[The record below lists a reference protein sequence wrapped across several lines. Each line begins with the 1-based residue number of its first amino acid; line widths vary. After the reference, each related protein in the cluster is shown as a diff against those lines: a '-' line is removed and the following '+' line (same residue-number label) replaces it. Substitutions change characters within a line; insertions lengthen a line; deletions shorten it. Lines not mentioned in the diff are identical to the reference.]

1 MKVYHVYIGRQV
13 LIIFIAYMCTS
24 VYTDFQTMVLL
35 MKELH
40 WNRVAILFEDT
51 TYYRTNANQL
61 QDKASENLICV
72 TKKFPISMSA
82 GGVSLEQINSAL
94 DQIMFNDPAIGGFE
108 PVIGGVILF
117 AGKKTANIVLFAMDR
132 KVVEQFPLFIL
143 TDTAELTSD
152 VFQFS
157 GKLLPH
163 TKGSMKLSTPYTM
176 ISSFSSYWQELV
188 TNIVIFKEHADV
200 NPWLND
206 MFQSVTGCNPEK
218 SQNCQPLT
226 KDDAKKQFSV
236 QPLHV
241 KYGILAAHTMAKAL
255 LQIYDGI
262 CMGPLTREHCLA
274 ELRSAFK
281 PGSMIEQ
288 MKNISI
294 NFATDFHER
303 VPIEPLATSHFRMT
317 FGDQAEPVVEEMYEI
332 YNFQQQSVNDSDDLG
347 LVKVSY
353 VLKARVRVRVRVFN
367 TDLVTILYI
376 PGITGE

>member
-1 MKVYHVYIGRQV
+1 M
-13 LIIFIAYMCTS
+13 
-24 VYTDFQTMVLL
+24 
-35 MKELH
+35 
-40 WNRVAILFEDT
+40 
-51 TYYRTNANQL
+51 
-61 QDKASENLICV
+61 
-72 TKKFPISMSA
+72 
-82 GGVSLEQINSAL
+82 
-94 DQIMFNDPAIGGFE
+94 
-108 PVIGGVILF
+108 
-117 AGKKTANIVLFAMDR
+117 
-132 KVVEQFPLFIL
+132 
-143 TDTAELTSD
+143 
-152 VFQFS
+152 
-157 GKLLPH
+157 
-163 TKGSMKLSTPYTM
+163 
-176 ISSFSSYWQELV
+176 
-188 TNIVIFKEHADV
+188 
-200 NPWLND
+200 
-206 MFQSVTGCNPEK
+206 
-218 SQNCQPLT
+218 
-226 KDDAKKQFSV
+226 
-236 QPLHV
+236 